1 MDGRWKGR
9 SLAVIFKDM
18 EKSFLGRGWG
28 FPPEFD
34 RETGQVRMVTEEED
48 ICQSL
53 GILLSTAP
61 GERIHRFDFGCGIRQ
76 FVYEPMTL
84 TTQTIMRN
92 MIEKAVLMYE
102 PRISLER
109 ITFDM
114 AREAEGIMEIVLD
127 YVVLKTNRRS
137 NMVYPFYLR
146 EGTDIEK

>member
-1 MDGRWKGR
+1 
-9 SLAVIFKDM
+9 M
-18 EKSFLGRGWG
+18 EDKSFFGKGWC

-34 RETGQVRMVTEEED
+34 LETGQVRMVAEEKD

-53 GILLSTAP
+53 AILLSTAP
-61 GERIHRFDFGCGIRQ
+61 GERMHRYDFGCGIRQ
-76 FVYEPMTL
+76 FAYEPMTL
-84 TTQTIMRN
+84 TTQTIMKN
-92 MIEKAVLMYE
+92 MIEKAVLLFE

-114 AREAEGIMEIVLD
+114 DREAEGVIGIVLD